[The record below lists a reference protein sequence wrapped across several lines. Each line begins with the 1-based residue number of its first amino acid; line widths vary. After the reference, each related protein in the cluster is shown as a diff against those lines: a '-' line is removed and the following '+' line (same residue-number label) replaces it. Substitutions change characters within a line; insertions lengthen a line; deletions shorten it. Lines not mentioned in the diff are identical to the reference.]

1 MPNPGRPIS
10 LEGRVAIVTGGGRGL
25 GRAHALALAAAG
37 ARVVVVDTGE
47 ALDGGSGEQGV
58 AAAVVE
64 EIRGAGG
71 EAIAST
77 EAVGSTK
84 AAETLVATAL
94 DAYGRLDVLVN
105 NAGISRN
112 VPLAE
117 LDDALW
123 ERILAVHLGG
133 TFTCTRAAFRAM
145 SAAGRGG
152 RIVNTTSGAGLFRA
166 YLGSAAYA
174 SAKGAIAALTR
185 VTAAEGEPHGIT
197 CNAIAPLART
207 RMSAAFFAGRSDGGE
222 PALVSPLV
230 VYLASAES
238 APVSGHVFR
247 TAEGRLG
254 VVAIP
259 AIPSGCAPRGDVWT
273 ADEIALRIDEILAA
287 Q

>member
-105 NAGISRN
+105 NAGISR
-112 VPLAE
+112 
-117 LDDALW
+117 
-123 ERILAVHLGG
+123 
-133 TFTCTRAAFRAM
+133 TCLSRSSTTRSGSGSSPCI
-145 SAAGRGG
+145 SAAP
-152 RIVNTTSGAGLFRA
+152 SRA
-166 YLGSAAYA
+166 REPRSA
-174 SAKGAIAALTR
+174 R
-185 VTAAEGEPHGIT
+185 
-197 CNAIAPLART
+197 
-207 RMSAAFFAGRSDGGE
+207 
-222 PALVSPLV
+222 
-230 VYLASAES
+230 
-238 APVSGHVFR
+238 
-247 TAEGRLG
+247 
-254 VVAIP
+254 
-259 AIPSGCAPRGDVWT
+259 
-273 ADEIALRIDEILAA
+273 
-287 Q
+287 